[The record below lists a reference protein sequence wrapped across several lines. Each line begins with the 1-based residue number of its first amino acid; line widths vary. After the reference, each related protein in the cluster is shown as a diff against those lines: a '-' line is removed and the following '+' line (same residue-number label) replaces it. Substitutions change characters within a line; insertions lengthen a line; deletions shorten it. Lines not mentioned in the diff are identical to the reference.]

1 MGSQL
6 VQSGYLPGRGQLL
19 GLWGSQRLQP
29 LSSGHMEPCSATFQL
44 GILGASVSPSEC
56 GDDRS
61 GAQVG
66 SFVLKSTHLL
76 T

>member
-44 GILGASVSPSEC
+44 GILEPQFPHLSV
-56 GDDRS
+56 GMI
-61 GAQVG
+61 AV
-66 SFVLKSTHLL
+66 VLKWAPLS
-76 T
+76 